1 VKFFSKLRG
10 TSMSGV
16 AMLQCRAAELEQA
29 LAALSIKPTFI
40 NAYVSPHLDIDQ
52 VARTVTR
59 RFPGVP
65 IMLCSTAGE
74 LCSAGEGLYCST
86 GDQWDRV
93 VLQCFD
99 ASLIAQA
106 SVVAVPLGCED
117 IRRGDVDMPVKE
129 RVARIARNIQALQV
143 GMEIDHRDTLACVLF
158 DGLSASESFFM
169 EALYDSGRFPCLF
182 VGGSAGGKFD
192 FRNTWLHDGTRR
204 LENHA
209 LIAFLKVARGT
220 RFGVLKSQNFVP
232 DGPHFPVLH
241 ASLEQRYVSEVI
253 DADGRV
259 VSFID
264 ALCAHFR
271 CAPRELEAKLAD
283 FPLRSRSARRS
294 SCARWCGSM
303 SRPGGC
309 ISTATSPRATTC
321 CWCAGP
327 SWCRAPKRISGVSW
341 PASPG
346 AGGRHPQRLH
356 PAAALQRQG
365 PRPCSPGAA
374 LRPAGGLL
382 DLRRDPRPQPQPD
395 PHRGVLLPGAGG
407 RGLP

>member
-1 VKFFSKLRG
+1 MKFFSKLRG

-59 RFPGVP
+59 RFPGVA
-65 IMLCSTAGE
+65 ITLCSTAGE
-74 LCSAGEGLYCST
+74 LCSAESGLYCGT
-86 GDQWDRV
+86 GELCSAESGLYCGTGEQWDRV

-99 ASLIAQA
+99 ASLISQA
-106 SVVAVPLGCED
+106 CVVAVPLGCED
-117 IRRGDVDMPVKE
+117 IRRGSVEVTVKE

-143 GMEIDHRDTLACVLF
+143 GMEIDYRDTLACILF

-232 DGPHFPVLH
+232 DGPPGRHTQADVVGDIGMLHRVLRH
-241 ASLEQRYVSEVI
+241 
-253 DADGRV
+253 
-259 VSFID
+259 
-264 ALCAHFR
+264 LCA
-271 CAPRELEAKLAD
+271 L
-283 FPLRSRSARRS
+283 
-294 SCARWCGSM
+294 
-303 SRPGGC
+303 
-309 ISTATSPRATTC
+309 
-321 CWCAGP
+321 GP
-327 SWCRAPKRISGVSW
+327 
-341 PASPG
+341 
-346 AGGRHPQRLH
+346 
-356 PAAALQRQG
+356 
-365 PRPCSPGAA
+365 
-374 LRPAGGLL
+374 
-382 DLRRDPRPQPQPD
+382 
-395 PHRGVLLPGAGG
+395 
-407 RGLP
+407 